1 LTGNISTRMTD
12 LVPPNPTTPYATILG
27 HRQALSTLSIAEFI
41 AAYKRY
47 GAVLLRGF
55 EVDLS
60 EFRDL
65 TQSLCFGSV
74 FNESPGRVV
83 IDREQNIQTVNLG
96 YEPFPQHPELSREP
110 WKPDICFFWCI
121 KSPSKGGET
130 TVCDGVEIVRR
141 LPPAVKNAFSRRR
154 LRYQQP
160 ATAAEIAF
168 WLGSHEP
175 DAATIANPPVHCP
188 YSFVRN
194 NGEIHRYFLMPAL
207 HKPMFSDEPAFG
219 NFLFFGR
226 YFNRQ
231 RIFPT
236 FENGESVPD
245 DLLAEVKAVSDQV
258 ESPVAWQPGDIVI
271 LDNTRFMHGRRAI
284 LDLKERHIATYFG
297 YVHFAVVE
305 DRERHFPWRV
315 AAFKPPVFA

>member
-1 LTGNISTRMTD
+1 MTA
-12 LVPPNPTTPYATILG
+12 LVPPNSTTPYATFLAD
-27 HRQALSTLSIAEFI
+27 REALSTLSIAEFI

-55 EVDLS
+55 EVDLDQ
-60 EFRDL
+60 FRDL
-65 TQSLCFGSV
+65 TQNLCIGSV

-83 IDREQNIQTVNLG
+83 IDREKNIQTVNLG
-96 YEPFPQHPELSREP
+96 YEPFPLHPELSREP

-121 KSPSKGGET
+121 KAPTKGGET
-130 TVCDGVEIVRR
+130 TVGDGVEIVRR
-141 LPPAVKNAFSRRR
+141 LPPAVKNAFIRRR

-160 ATAAEIAF
+160 ATPAECEF
-168 WLGSHEP
+168 WLGSREP
-175 DAATIANPPVHCP
+175 NAATIANPPAHCP
-188 YSFVRN
+188 YTFERI
-194 NGEIHRYFLMPAL
+194 NGEIHRYFLAPAL

-231 RIFPT
+231 RTFPS
-236 FENGESVPD
+236 FENGEPVSD
-245 DLLAEVKAVSDQV
+245 DLLAEVKAVGDQA
-258 ESPVAWQPGDIVI
+258 ESPVPWQPGDIVI

-284 LDLKERHIATYFG
+284 LDLDERHIATYFG
-297 YVHFAVVE
+297 YVHFAIVE
-305 DRERHFPWRV
+305 NRERYFPWRV

>member
-1 LTGNISTRMTD
+1 MTV
-12 LVPPNPTTPYATILG
+12 LVPPNPTTPYATILA
-27 HRQALSTLSIAEFI
+27 RREPLSTLPVEELI

-55 EVDLS
+55 EVDLIQ
-60 EFRDL
+60 FRDL
-65 TQSLCFGSV
+65 TRSLCTGSV
-74 FNESPGRVV
+74 FNESGGRLV

-110 WKPDICFFWCI
+110 WKPDICFFWCM
-121 KSPSKGGET
+121 KAPSKGGET

-141 LPPAVKNAFSRRR
+141 LPPAVKDALSKRQ
-154 LRYQQP
+154 LRYHQP
-160 ATAAEIAF
+160 ATAAECAF
-168 WLGSHEP
+168 WLGSPEP
-175 DAATIANPPVHCP
+175 DAATLANPPPHCP
-188 YSFVRN
+188 YSFERI
-194 NGEIHRYFLMPAL
+194 NGTVHRYFLRPVF

-231 RIFPT
+231 RYFPT
-236 FENGESVPD
+236 FENGETVPD
-245 DLLAEVKAVSDQV
+245 DLVAGVKAVSDEV

-271 LDNTRFMHGRRAI
+271 LDNTRFMHGRRAV

-297 YVHFAVVE
+297 YVHFAVVD
-305 DRERHFPWRV
+305 DRDRHFPWRV
-315 AAFKPPVFA
+315 AAFKPPAFA

>member
-1 LTGNISTRMTD
+1 MTGNISIRMTV
-12 LVPPNPTTPYATILG
+12 LVPPNPTTPYATILA
-27 HRQALSTLSIAEFI
+27 HRQALSTLSIAELI

-65 TQSLCFGSV
+65 TKNLCVGSV
-74 FNESPGRVV
+74 FNESPGRLV

-96 YEPFPQHPELSREP
+96 YEAFPLHPEISREP

-141 LPPAVKNAFSRRR
+141 LPPAVKNAFSRRQ
-154 LRYQQP
+154 LRYQQQ

-175 DAATIANPPVHCP
+175 DAATIANPPLHCP
-188 YSFVRN
+188 YSFERID
-194 NGEIHRYFLMPAL
+194 GEIHRYFLMPAL
-207 HKPMFSDEPAFG
+207 HKAMFSDEPAFG

-231 RIFPT
+231 RFFPT
-236 FENGESVPD
+236 FENGEFVPD
-245 DLLAEVKAVSDQV
+245 ALLDEVRAISDQS
-258 ESPVAWQPGDIVI
+258 ESPVVWQPGDIVI

-284 LDLKERHIATYFG
+284 LDLDERHIATFFG

>member
-1 LTGNISTRMTD
+1 MTTA
-12 LVPPNPTTPYATILG
+12 LVPPNSTTPYATISA
-27 HRQALSTLSIAEFI
+27 HSQALSSLPIAEFI

-55 EVDLS
+55 EVDLGQ
-60 EFRDL
+60 FRDL

-74 FNESPGRVV
+74 FNESPGRLV

-96 YEPFPQHPELSREP
+96 HEPFPLHPELSREP

-121 KSPSKGGET
+121 RAPSKGGET

-141 LPPAVKNAFSRRR
+141 LPPAVRDAFSKRR

-160 ATAAEIAF
+160 ATAAECAY
-168 WLGSHEP
+168 WLGSREP
-175 DAATIANPPVHCP
+175 YATTLANPPAHCP
-188 YSFVRN
+188 YSFERHYGQVQ
-194 NGEIHRYFLMPAL
+194 RYFLMPAL
-207 HKPMFSDEPAFG
+207 HKPMFSDEAAFG

-231 RIFPT
+231 RTFPT
-236 FENGESVPD
+236 FENGEPVSD

-258 ESPVAWQPGDIVI
+258 ESPVAWQPGDIII
-271 LDNTRFMHGRRAI
+271 LDNTRFMHGRRTI
-284 LDLKERHIATYFG
+284 LDPKERHIATYFG
-297 YVHFAVVE
+297 YVNFAVVD
-305 DRERHFPWRV
+305 DRERNFPWRG
-315 AAFKPPVFA
+315 ASFKPPILA

>member
-1 LTGNISTRMTD
+1 MTV
-12 LVPPNPTTPYATILG
+12 LVPPNPTTPYATILA
-27 HRQALSTLSIAEFI
+27 HRQALSTLATAELI

-55 EVDLS
+55 ELELS
-60 EFRDL
+60 AFRDL
-65 TQSLCFGSV
+65 TQSLCSGSV
-74 FNESPGRVV
+74 FNESPGRLV

-121 KSPSKGGET
+121 KAPSKGGET

-141 LPPAVKNAFSRRR
+141 LPPAVKNAFSQRR
-154 LRYQQP
+154 LRYQQVATP
-160 ATAAEIAF
+160 AECAF
-168 WLGSHEP
+168 WLGSREP
-175 DAATIANPPVHCP
+175 DAAAMANPPAHCP
-188 YSFVRN
+188 YSFVRID
-194 NGEIHRYFLMPAL
+194 GEIYRYFLRPAL
-207 HKPMFSDEPAFG
+207 HKPMFSDEAAFG

-231 RIFPT
+231 RFFPT
-236 FENGESVPD
+236 FENGEFVPD
-245 DLLAEVKAVSDQV
+245 DLLAEVKAVSDQS
-258 ESPVAWQPGDIVI
+258 ESPVAWQPGDIII

-284 LDLKERHIATYFG
+284 LDMNERYIASYFG

-305 DRERHFPWRV
+305 DRERDFPWRV